1 MPPNYHLS
9 NIRTLLIEGFPEDDL
24 RTFCFD
30 TPKFK
35 PVHHE
40 LADLT
45 GKKAI
50 VQHLLE
56 FAERQECLDALL
68 AWTKNENPAKYE
80 KHRPYFDG
88 DTAPTPAEFAEARAR
103 YIELMIDRHQDLDFV
118 GIPELKDR
126 QALHLDEVFIN
137 LQAEVEVENLQDI
150 TITSATGN
158 IYEYQVRARY
168 TGKGHYAAI
177 DDKVVLIPYDVKEI
191 PRETIKRRVSVNQA
205 LREYPKMV
213 ILGDPGAG
221 KTTLLKYITLAF
233 AQKRSDRLGL
243 DEERLPIFVRLYDF
257 VAKRASH
264 SGDYSLVDYLYT
276 QAHENLLLDLPAG
289 FFEAELEQGQCC
301 VCLDGLDELGGAGLR
316 REVTAAVASLASRYP
331 RTRYLITSR
340 LVGYE
345 EAPLDRRDFTHH
357 TILPFSEDNIRHF
370 VQQWY
375 AAREKDP
382 VLAKKQAESLT
393 QTIMAQPPLKTLAA
407 NPLML
412 TIIALVHRI
421 EAELPHERVKL
432 YDKCVTALVETWEQV
447 KRLSVE
453 DKERP
458 HYKKRRHLLE
468 QLAYWLHTQPLE
480 GTSGKGRAREVA
492 EGDLKAQ
499 VAQFLLADPQ
509 LTLDK
514 RTAWQEAEDFVAMA
528 KARTGLLVERGE
540 GVYSFAHLTFQ
551 EYLAAAYLKYEY
563 AHSID
568 ELWRAIQP
576 HLHDPAWREVILLL
590 LGSLNEFRRHPT
602 ELVRRIFKSTDE
614 YEDLLHRHLFL
625 AAHSLA
631 DRVQVDAVL
640 HDAIVDELLMIVRD
654 DELGKKDAF
663 DVLAMLQDD
672 DRVIAEFLNLSCD
685 PAVATETQNAAI
697 EILGQLNQ
705 ANKTVISRLLA
716 LAHDSNLDTRVR
728 RTAAEALGR
737 LGQANEAA
745 NLLMSLSQDYTVDD
759 WLRLEATEALSRLV
773 QIKPAILAKILVWV
787 QSSIEDDLI
796 QSTMIWNLGQ
806 LGCTDETANLIA
818 ALAYDPNVSYNVRS
832 DAAKAIGRLGRLDEA
847 AYLLLALASDR
858 TVNEP
863 IRSEA
868 TETIGELGWANQAVL
883 DGLMNIALDQT
894 IEVLVRSVAIKSL
907 MDLGQ
912 TNKIILTNLLAIV
925 QNRYEAVLVR
935 LNAARALDR
944 WSQTGQVASLLLDLA
959 RDQAIGPALVG
970 LLSSEELGQLGRA
983 NQAIID
989 LLMNLAQDHSNDDFV
1004 RRNAAE
1010 ALGQAGR
1017 INEATNLLLALAHDD
1032 TVDVFNAV

>member
-1 MPPNYHLS
+1 MPQTYLLQ
-9 NIRTLLIEGFPEDDL
+9 NIRTLLTEGFSEDDL

-68 AWTKNENPAKYE
+68 AWAKTENPAKYE
-80 KHRPYFDG
+80 KHQPYFEG

-126 QALHLDEVFIN
+126 QALHLDEIFIN
-137 LQAEVEVENLQDI
+137 LQTEVETELTNPLIERQLRELGG
-150 TITSATGN
+150 TIVYTSG
-158 IYEYQVRARY
+158 E
-168 TGKGHYAAI
+168 
-177 DDKVVLIPYDVKEI
+177 PYYPQKI
-191 PRETIKRRVSVNQA
+191 IKRRVSVNQA
-205 LREYPKMV
+205 LREYPQMV

-233 AQKRSDRLGL
+233 AQQRSDRLGL
-243 DEERLPIFVRLYDF
+243 DEERLPIFLRLYDF
-257 VAKRASH
+257 VAKRTSY

-276 QAHENLLLDLPAG
+276 QAHENLLLDLPTG
-289 FFEAELEQGQCC
+289 FFEAALEQGQCC

-316 REVTAAVASLASRYP
+316 REVTAAAASLASRYP
-331 RTRYLITSR
+331 RNRYLITSR

-345 EAPLDRRDFTHH
+345 EAPLDRRNFIHH
-357 TILPFSEDNIRHF
+357 TILPFTEDDIRRF

-393 QTIMAQPPLKTLAA
+393 QTIMDQPPLKTLAA

-514 RTAWQEAEDFVAMA
+514 RSAWQEAEDFVAMA
-528 KARTGLLVERGE
+528 KARTGLLVERGDSI
-540 GVYSFAHLTFQ
+540 YSFAHLTFQ

-568 ELWRAIQP
+568 ELWEVIQP
-576 HLHDPAWREVILLL
+576 NLHNPAWREVILLL

-602 ELVRRIFKSTDE
+602 ELVRRISESTDE
-614 YEDLLHRHLFL
+614 YEDVLHRHLFL
-625 AAHSLA
+625 AAHALA
-631 DRVQVDAVL
+631 DKVIVEARL
-640 HDAIVDELLMIVRD
+640 RETIVDRLLAIARA
-654 DELGKKDAF
+654 DELGNFDAIAALGTLPS
-663 DVLAMLQDD
+663 DERSAAGLSVLARDSTVD
-672 DRVIAEFLNLSCD
+672 AWARRD
-685 PAVATETQNAAI
+685 AAKA
-697 EILGQLNQ
+697 LGQLGW
-705 ANKTVISRLLA
+705 ADEVILAGLLA
-716 LAHDSNLDTRVR
+716 LAHDSIVDAKVR
-728 RTAAEALGR
+728 RA
-737 LGQANEAA
+737 
-745 NLLMSLSQDYTVDD
+745 
-759 WLRLEATEALSRLV
+759 ATEAL
-773 QIKPAILAKILVWV
+773 
-787 QSSIEDDLI
+787 
-796 QSTMIWNLGQ
+796 GQ
-806 LGCTDETANLIA
+806 LGLADEVIL
-818 ALAYDPNVSYNVRS
+818 
-832 DAAKAIGRLGRLDEA
+832 
-847 AYLLLALASDR
+847 
-858 TVNEP
+858 
-863 IRSEA
+863 
-868 TETIGELGWANQAVL
+868 GEL
-883 DGLMNIALDQT
+883 
-894 IEVLVRSVAIKSL
+894 LV
-907 MDLGQ
+907 
-912 TNKIILTNLLAIV
+912 
-925 QNRYEAVLVR
+925 
-935 LNAARALDR
+935 
-944 WSQTGQVASLLLDLA
+944 LA
-959 RDQAIGPALVG
+959 RDSVVDAGVRHAAAQT
-970 LLSSEELGQLGRA
+970 LGQLGRVEA
-983 NQAIID
+983 ASE
-989 LLMNLAQDHSNDDFV
+989 LMLTLARDSVVDAGVRHAAAQTLGQLGRVEAASELMLALARDSVVDVGV
-1004 RRNAAE
+1004 RRNAYASLKTL
-1010 ALGQAGR
+1010 LGG
-1017 INEATNLLLALAHDD
+1017 EPLKD
-1032 TVDVFNAV
+1032 